1 MDAYSEDLRQK
12 IVEAVQQRRMS
23 KSEAA
28 RAFSVSRS
36 SVKRYVKAVC
46 EGRSL
51 TPGKALGKK
60 PKLDEKARR
69 LLEADIEERP
79 FAKLTNRR
87 EYLKKVAGVT
97 VSESTLSRVIRQMSF
112 DRKRTLGASEQDEFL
127 RAAFRVMVIS
137 SIEPERLVFLRM
149 SARRI
154 PRWHP
159 FTGERERAS
168 GLL

>member
-1 MDAYSEDLRQK
+1 MDAYSEDLRHK

-28 RAFSVSRS
+28 RAFGVSRS

-51 TPGKALGKK
+51 RPGKAPGKK

-87 EYLKKVAGVT
+87 EYLERVAGVT
-97 VSESTLSRVIRQMSF
+97 VSESTLSRVIRQMGF
-112 DRKRTLGASEQDEFL
+112 GRKKGRWVPVSET
-127 RAAFRVMVIS
+127 S
-137 SIEPERLVFLRM
+137 S
-149 SARRI
+149 
-154 PRWHP
+154 
-159 FTGERERAS
+159 
-168 GLL
+168 